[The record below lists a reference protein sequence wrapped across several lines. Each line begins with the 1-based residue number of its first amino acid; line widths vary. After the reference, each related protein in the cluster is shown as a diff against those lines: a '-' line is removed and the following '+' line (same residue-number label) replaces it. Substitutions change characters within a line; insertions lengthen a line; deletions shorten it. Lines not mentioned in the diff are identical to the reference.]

1 MAQSSFQSR
10 DADIDVG
17 RLFGA
22 IWRDKFTIA
31 LGALALTALVVL
43 ALMLAT
49 PQYRSDARV
58 LIDASESVFT
68 RPEGDDRGNQIQFDP
83 EAVASQ
89 VEVITST
96 DLLMQV
102 ADDLGLAALEEF
114 NPAASMSA
122 FGRGLAMLGVIS
134 SPSEG
139 TQDERVLNVMRDK
152 LTVFPVENS
161 RVIVI
166 RFASEDAALAARVPN
181 ALAEAYV
188 ALESRAELINTGAA
202 AEYLAGE
209 IGQLEGEVR
218 IAEGK
223 VADFRAAN
231 GLLLG
236 QDDAVL
242 ATQQLAELSSEL
254 SRVRAERSSLD
265 ARVRSV
271 QTALANGTAVDTVP
285 DVIASPVIA
294 RLTEQQANLRADMAD
309 LSTTLLAGHPRMQAL
324 QSQIAGLDAQIRNQ
338 AQNVLAGLRNE
349 ADIARDRETELNIDL
364 NTLKAAS
371 ATANESE
378 VELRAL
384 EREAAS
390 KRALLESYLLRFR
403 EAQSR
408 DQGGYAPA
416 TARVISRA
424 TVPLEPFFPR
434 TVPMAGAAFFIAL
447 IIMMLVTLL
456 KELFSGRAL
465 VPAVGSAS
473 HMEASDTRRPTSAD
487 PSVPVGAVPVA
498 DPAEP
503 PIARLEP
510 TPVFVKQR
518 DLRGQDVLT
527 QRAPAS
533 QAPKLA
539 GENLPPANDNFSIA
553 AVTANIIRRGAG
565 RALVV
570 TPPGG
575 ASGAS
580 AVALARAL
588 DGKGLQV
595 ILVDL
600 SGSGEAGLEM
610 AGDPTIPGINDLL
623 ASEASYS
630 QVIVGDV
637 KSTAHVIPV
646 GVADTDRALSGIA
659 RLPIVL
665 EGLSSAYDVVLVECG
680 MTDAAGLA
688 NLVSSDSEIV
698 LALSETTGEAAVETA
713 SDLADHGFDDVL
725 IVLDQSDETP
735 GPKTPQRAHMAM

>member
-1 MAQSSFQSR
+1 MADSSYQSR
-10 DADIDVG
+10 DADIDIG

-22 IWRDKFTIA
+22 IWRDRFVIG
-31 LGALALTALVVL
+31 LGALALAALVAI
-43 ALMLAT
+43 ALLFAT

-68 RPEGDDRGNQIQFDP
+68 RPEGEEGNSQVQFDP

-96 DLLMQV
+96 DLLLQV
-102 ADDLGLAALEEF
+102 AGDLELASVEEFNDAASPSFLRRGLIALGLA
-114 NPAASMSA
+114 S
-122 FGRGLAMLGVIS
+122 R
-134 SPSEG
+134 PSEA
-139 TQDERVLNVMRDK
+139 TVNERVLGAMRDK

-166 RFASEDAALAARVPN
+166 RFESADRTLAARVPN

-188 ALESRAELINTGAA
+188 ALESRAELINTSAA
-202 AEYLAGE
+202 ANYLSGE
-209 IGQLEGEVR
+209 IEQLEDEVR
-218 IAEGK
+218 AAEAR

-271 QTALANGTAVDTVP
+271 ETALANGTAVDTVP

-309 LSTTLLAGHPRMQAL
+309 LATTLLSGHPRMQAL
-324 QSQIAGLDAQIRNQ
+324 QSQIAGLETQIRNQ

-349 ADIARDRETELNIDL
+349 ARIARDREAELNADL

-371 ATANESE
+371 ASANGNE

-416 TARVISRA
+416 MARIISRA
-424 TVPLEPFFPR
+424 TVPIEPFFPR
-434 TVPMAGAAFFIAL
+434 IVPTVGAAFFIGL
-447 IIMMLVTLL
+447 VVMTLVTLMR
-456 KELFSGRAL
+456 ELFSGRAL
-465 VPAVGSAS
+465 VPAGSRGSKA
-473 HMEASDTRRPTSAD
+473 ALAAD
-487 PSVPVGAVPVA
+487 VEHPATK
-498 DPAEP
+498 PAEP
-503 PIARLEP
+503 VTVAASAPFERSDTPLEP
-510 TPVFVKQR
+510 APVFIKRR
-518 DLRGQDVLT
+518 DE
-527 QRAPAS
+527 PAEV
-533 QAPKLA
+533 ALLNEPEPA
-539 GENLPPANDNFSIA
+539 ANDNFSIA
-553 AVTANIIRRGAG
+553 AVTTNLIRRGAG
-565 RALVV
+565 RALIVS
-570 TPPGG
+570 PLAG
-575 ASGAS
+575 AGSQS

-588 DGKGLQV
+588 DDKGLRV

-600 SGSGEAGLEM
+600 SGTGESGLEM
-610 AGDPTIPGINDLL
+610 AGDPAAPGITDLL
-623 ASEASYS
+623 TADASYTD
-630 QVIVGDV
+630 VIVGDME
-637 KSTAHVIPV
+637 SAAHVIPA
-646 GVADTDRALSGIA
+646 GVADPDRAMSGIA

-665 EGLSSAYDVVLVECG
+665 DGLASAYDIVLVDCG
-680 MTDAAGLA
+680 LTNAEALSG
-688 NLVSSDSEIV
+688 LVSEDSEIV
-698 LALSETTGEAAVETA
+698 LALDETTGEAAVATA
-713 SDLADHGFDDVL
+713 GDLAQHGFNDVL
-725 IVLDQSDETP
+725 IVLEQVEDTP
-735 GPKTPQRAHMAM
+735 DPDTPQRARAAM